1 MNNEFSAVGNVRLA
15 LPFLPFICFFSTCS
29 LYTYLTSSSSFL
41 LSVFSHF
48 IPLLF
53 LRPAFMSARLDSTRL
68 DSIRLDSVRL
78 GSTRLDSVRFG
89 SVGNTRTLTHIR
101 QHNGHTRL
109 ASTVLPTAKV
119 ASFRSRFSKRLSLS
133 LFSFIPRFH
142 PLRLLRRPYFSII
155 SNHRTR
161 ASPHPNFNPFFPE
174 KSNFL
179 RLFENWSH
187 RESELPL

>member
-29 LYTYLTSSSSFL
+29 LYTYLTSSFSFL

-68 DSIRLDSVRL
+68 DSTRLDSVRL
-78 GSTRLDSVRFG
+78 GSTRLDSVRLGSTRLDSVRLG
-89 SVGNTRTLTHIR
+89 SVGSTRTLTHIR

-133 LFSFIPRFH
+133 LSS
-142 PLRLLRRPYFSII
+142 LLYLVFTPYGYYGVPIFQ
-155 SNHRTR
+155 
-161 ASPHPNFNPFFPE
+161 
-174 KSNFL
+174 
-179 RLFENWSH
+179 
-187 RESELPL
+187 